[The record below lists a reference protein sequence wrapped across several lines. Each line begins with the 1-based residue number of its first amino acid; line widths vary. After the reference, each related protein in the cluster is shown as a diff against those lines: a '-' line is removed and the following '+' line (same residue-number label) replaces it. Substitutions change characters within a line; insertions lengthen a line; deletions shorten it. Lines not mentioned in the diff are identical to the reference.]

1 MHSNNLKGRYE
12 SFSET
17 KFAKT
22 FVRGFIR
29 PGDRNLA
36 SVYIQ
41 ISDAINLLAFR
52 LLTRRRRGRGRGR
65 RRYCVPLECLSR
77 GELEGPGPRRNKDLL
92 SHTQPS
98 PWGHGSLT
106 RANREIRD
114 RAENHGPFESCAR
127 SIALSFLSLVPIP
140 PLLPHFYFSR
150 GRFEWRSESER
161 KCAEPKGNKEE
172 RRERERETRNFTN
185 LLRKTRYRFPVLD
198 LSFSK

>member
-1 MHSNNLKGRYE
+1 MGPAGRGGREKERGEKETERKRGKKE
-12 SFSET
+12 SAAGVSLT
-17 KFAKT
+17 PRRRRRRRRRR
-22 FVRGFIR
+22 RG
-29 PGDRNLA
+29 
-36 SVYIQ
+36 
-41 ISDAINLLAFR
+41 
-52 LLTRRRRGRGRGR
+52 RRGRGRGR

-172 RRERERETRNFTN
+172 RRERERGKREISPICCEKRAIDSRCSTFLFRS
-185 LLRKTRYRFPVLD
+185 RK
-198 LSFSK
+198 

>member
-1 MHSNNLKGRYE
+1 MGPAGRGGREKERGEKETERKRGKKE
-12 SFSET
+12 SAAGVS
-17 KFAKT
+17 
-22 FVRGFIR
+22 
-29 PGDRNLA
+29 
-36 SVYIQ
+36 
-41 ISDAINLLAFR
+41 
-52 LLTRRRRGRGRGR
+52 LTPRRRRRRRRRRRGRGRGRGR

-150 GRFEWRSESER
+150 GRFEWRFESER